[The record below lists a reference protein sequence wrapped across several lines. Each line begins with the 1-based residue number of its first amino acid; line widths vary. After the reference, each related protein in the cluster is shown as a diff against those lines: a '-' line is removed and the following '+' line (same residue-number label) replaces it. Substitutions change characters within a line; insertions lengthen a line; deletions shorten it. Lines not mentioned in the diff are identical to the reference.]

1 LILEIQMAK
10 QEKFIVT
17 TPVAEIGYAWLR
29 KPDTAFNKEGDY
41 KADFFLTQEEAVAFC
56 RNIESD
62 PRAMVK
68 GRAAKLKGTKVDG
81 MIKFKSKQH
90 AQIKKKVPGKD
101 DEIIHIQPK
110 LFYIVEGQTV
120 PYPDDAPAPFGGS
133 TGELELEVVPFEG
146 FGGGLSLRLRAIRL
160 HKVVSGGTGT
170 SGAWADTPEGYTSSS
185 AQYQAADG
193 PEAATGDD
201 PEVEEDDGEGED
213 DRW

>member
-1 LILEIQMAK
+1 MAK

-41 KADFFLTQEEAVAFC
+41 KADFFLTQEEAVNFC
-56 RNIESD
+56 KMIESD

-90 AQIKKKVPGKD
+90 AQIKKKVPGKE

-110 LFYIVEGQTV
+110 LFYIVEGKTV

-133 TGELELEVVPFEG
+133 KGELELEVVPFEG

-160 HKVVSGGTGT
+160 HEVVSGGTGG
-170 SGAWADTPEGYTSSS
+170 SGAWADTPEGYTSGNK
-185 AQYQAADG
+185 QYVAADG
-193 PEAATGDD
+193 PEAGTTGGNEFEDADD
-201 PEVEEDDGEGED
+201 SDDEDED
-213 DRW
+213 ARW

>member
-1 LILEIQMAK
+1 MAK

-41 KADFFLTQEEAVAFC
+41 KADFFLTPDDAREFC
-56 RNIESD
+56 RMVESD

-81 MIKFKSKQH
+81 LIKFKSKQH
-90 AQIKKKVPGKD
+90 ATIKVKKAGV
-101 DEIIHIQPK
+101 EEVIHIQPK
-110 LFYIVEGQTV
+110 LFYIVDGATV

-133 TGELELEVVPFEG
+133 KGEIEVEVIPFEG

-160 HKVVSGGTGT
+160 HEVVGGSTGGST
-170 SGAWADTPEGYTSSS
+170 GAWADTPEGYTSGSKE
-185 AQYQAADG
+185 YVAADG
-193 PEAATGDD
+193 PEASDV
-201 PEVEEDDGEGED
+201 PEVEEADDEDTD

>member
-1 LILEIQMAK
+1 MSK
-10 QEKFIVT
+10 QLKFIVT

-41 KADFFLTQEEAVAFC
+41 KADFFLTPEEAKEFC
-56 RNIESD
+56 RMVESD

-90 AQIKKKVPGKD
+90 ATIKVKKAGV
-101 DEIIHIQPK
+101 EEVVHIQPK
-110 LFYIVEGQTV
+110 LFYIVDGETV

-133 TGELELEVVPFEG
+133 KGEIEVEVIPFEG

-160 HKVVSGGTGT
+160 HEVVGGSTGG
-170 SGAWADTPEGYTSSS
+170 SAGAWADTPEGYTSGSKE
-185 AQYQAADG
+185 YVAADG
-193 PEAATGDD
+193 PEAGTDA
-201 PEVEEDDGEGED
+201 PEVEEDDEDED

>member
-1 LILEIQMAK
+1 MAK

-56 RNIESD
+56 RMIESD

-110 LFYIVEGQTV
+110 LFYIVDGKTV
-120 PYPDDAPAPFGGS
+120 PYPEDAPAPFGGS

-160 HKVVSGGTGT
+160 HEVVSGGTGS
-170 SGAWADTPEGYTSSS
+170 SGAWADTPDGYTSGNK
-185 AQYQAADG
+185 QYVAADG
-193 PEAATGDD
+193 PEAGSGGNEFEDVED
-201 PEVEEDDGEGED
+201 EEEDDD
-213 DRW
+213 ARW

>member
-1 LILEIQMAK
+1 MAK

-41 KADFFLTQEEAVAFC
+41 KADFFLTQEEAVNFC
-56 RNIESD
+56 KMIESD

-110 LFYIVEGQTV
+110 LFYIVDGATV
-120 PYPDDAPAPFGGS
+120 PYPEDAPVPYGGS
-133 TGELELEVVPFEG
+133 KGELELEVVPFEG

-160 HKVVSGGTGT
+160 HEVVSGGTGGG
-170 SGAWADTPEGYTSSS
+170 GAWADTPEGYTSAST
-185 AQYQAADG
+185 QYQAADG
-193 PEAATGDD
+193 PEASDA
-201 PEVEEDDGEGED
+201 PEVEEADDEGED